1 MELINNT
8 TKTLKDDLSVE
19 IRQGSKLSI
28 AAACFSIYA
37 FQELKEQLSQ
47 IEQLRF
53 IFTSPTFVTEKAKKE
68 RREFYIPRLTRER
81 SLYGTEFEIKLRNEL
96 TQKAIARECAEWIRQ
111 KVTFK
116 SNVSDKSI
124 QGQIVV
130 DSVGYTPINNFTTVE
145 LGCEKGNVISTTI
158 VKDESLARTLLADF
172 NEIWNDSKVLQVVTD
187 EVIDSIT
194 AAYNENS
201 PDFIYFVTL
210 YNIFNEFLED
220 VSEDVLPNEATGF
233 KESKI
238 WGMLYNFQKD
248 AALAII
254 NKLEKYNGCI
264 LADSVGL
271 GKTFTALAVIKYYEN
286 RNKSVLVLCPKK
298 LTNNWN
304 TYKDNYVNNPIA
316 ADRLRYDEVIDPLN
330 DTGYK
335 NEAVELSDEQLLHN
349 IQTLQSQ
356 NNIKLSASLVKD
368 LGRCSLDIEME
379 TGTGKTYVY
388 IKTMFELNK
397 KYGWSKFI
405 VVVPSIAIREGVK
418 KSFEI
423 TADHFMEHYGKKAR
437 FFIYNSS
444 NLNQLDNFSSSSGIN
459 VMIINTQAFARSFSE
474 VQEGKK
480 KNKEQLIIYDT
491 RDEFGSRRPI
501 DVIKANRPIIIL
513 DEPQKMGG
521 DATQK
526 ALKNF
531 NPLFS
536 LNYSATHAKHHN
548 LVYVLDALDAFNK
561 RLVKK
566 IEVKGFEVKN
576 FRGTDSYLYL
586 EQIILSSKKPP
597 MAKIELEIGYN
608 KSINRET
615 RILSVGDDL
624 YFVSQEMEQYKGYT
638 ISEIDPLRGTVAF
651 TNGEVINAGDVVG
664 DVSEKDK
671 RRIQIR
677 ETILSHFEK
686 EEKLFNMGIK
696 CLSLFFIDKVE
707 KYRRYDENGDEVL
720 GEYGVMFEQEY
731 LAILNEYITMFDTP
745 YQKYLKS
752 TCSDVSRVHKG
763 YFSIDKKTGRSVD
776 SQIKRGSE
784 FSDDIS
790 AYDLILKNKERL
802 LSFDEPT
809 RFIFSHSALREGW
822 DNPNVFQICTLKHSD
837 SNTAKRQEVGRGLR
851 LCVNQDGNRM
861 DVQSCGDS
869 VHEINTLTVVASES
883 YKTFV
888 TDLQAD
894 IKTVL
899 YDRPTVATSEYFKG
913 KYVKVDDVPTLIDD
927 EKANAIEFYLIQNG
941 YVDMKRKVTDKYRQD
956 VKNGTVAELPEELKP
971 MTDGIHTLIQAVY
984 DDSVLKDM
992 FSDGHET
999 KVKDN
1004 PLNENFAKKEFQA
1017 LWREINHKYAYT
1029 VDFDSAELIRNA
1041 IAHIDKKLFV
1051 SELQY
1056 TTTIG
1061 RQKAEMNEYE
1071 IERGASFTGEK
1082 TRTQTLKHAETSQIK
1097 YDLIGK
1103 IAEGTVLTR
1112 RTASAILQGIR
1123 MDKLYM
1129 FKNNPE
1135 EFITKVIRLIN
1146 EQKATMIVEHISYDT
1161 IEGEYDSSIFTAEK
1175 ATQSFDK
1182 AFLAKKAIQNYVFT
1196 DGSADKS
1203 IERKFAEDLDAAE
1216 EVCVY
1221 AKLPRTFQIPTP
1233 VGNYSPDWAIAFYEG
1248 TVKHIFFIA
1257 ETKGTMESLELR
1269 PIEQA
1274 KISCAKKLFNE
1285 MSTSNVVYHDVDSY
1299 QSLLSI
1305 MSSI

>member
-1 MELINNT
+1 MKFNFKIQQYQTDAVNAVV
-8 TKTLKDDLSVE
+8 KVFRGQGFYDKVSY
-19 IRQGSKLSI
+19 IRDI
-28 AAACFSIYA
+28 
-37 FQELKEQLSQ
+37 
-47 IEQLRF
+47 
-53 IFTSPTFVTEKAKKE
+53 
-68 RREFYIPRLTRER
+68 
-81 SLYGTEFEIKLRNEL
+81 
-96 TQKAIARECAEWIRQ
+96 
-111 KVTFK
+111 
-116 SNVSDKSI
+116 
-124 QGQIVV
+124 
-130 DSVGYTPINNFTTVE
+130 
-145 LGCEKGNVISTTI
+145 
-158 VKDESLARTLLADF
+158 
-172 NEIWNDSKVLQVVTD
+172 
-187 EVIDSIT
+187 
-194 AAYNENS
+194 
-201 PDFIYFVTL
+201 
-210 YNIFNEFLED
+210 
-220 VSEDVLPNEATGF
+220 
-233 KESKI
+233 
-238 WGMLYNFQKD
+238 
-248 AALAII
+248 
-254 NKLEKYNGCI
+254 
-264 LADSVGL
+264 
-271 GKTFTALAVIKYYEN
+271 GKTKPGNMQMMFEMSDGETEL
-286 RNKSVLVLCPKK
+286 
-298 LTNNWN
+298 
-304 TYKDNYVNNPIA
+304 
-316 ADRLRYDEVIDPLN
+316 YDPMN

-335 NEAVELSDEQLLHN
+335 NEMLDLTDEQILNN
-349 IQTLQSQ
+349 IQKLQSE
-356 NNIKLSASLVKD
+356 NNIKQSTSLIKD

-397 KYGWSKFI
+397 QYGWSKFI

-444 NLNQLDNFSSSSGIN
+444 NLNQLDNFSQSSGIN
-459 VMIINTQAFARSFSE
+459 VMIINTQAFASSLKEDGRS
-474 VQEGKK
+474 
-480 KNKEQLIIYDT
+480 KEARIIYSK

-501 DVIKANRPIIIL
+501 DVIAANRPIIIL

-521 DATQK
+521 NVTQK

-536 LNYSATHAKHHN
+536 LNYSATHAKQHN
-548 LVYVLDALDAFNK
+548 LIYVLDALDAFNK
-561 RLVKK
+561 KLVKK

-586 EQIILSSKKPP
+586 EQIVLSSKKPP

-615 RILSVGDDL
+615 RVLGVGDDL
-624 YFVSQEMEQYKGYT
+624 YYVSQEMEQYKGYT
-638 ISEIDPLRGTVAF
+638 ISEIDPLRGTVTF
-651 TNGEVINAGDVVG
+651 TNGEVITAGDVVG
-664 DVSEKDK
+664 DVSEKDM

-696 CLSLFFIDKVE
+696 CLSLFFIDEVA
-707 KYRRYDENGDEVL
+707 KYRQYDENGDELL
-720 GEYGVMFEQEY
+720 GEYGQMFEQEY
-731 LAILNEYITMFDTP
+731 MTVLNEYLTLFDTP

-752 TCSDVSRVHKG
+752 TCSDVSAVHKG
-763 YFSIDKKTGRSVD
+763 YFSIDKKTGHSID
-776 SQIKRGSE
+776 SQLKRGSE

-802 LSFDEPT
+802 LSFEEPT

-851 LCVNQDGNRM
+851 LCVNQSGNRM
-861 DVQSCGDS
+861 DIETCGET
-869 VHEINTLTVVASES
+869 VHDINTLTVIASES

-888 TDLQAD
+888 TDLQSD
-894 IKTVL
+894 IKSVL

-927 EKANAIEFYLIQNG
+927 NTANAIEFYLIQNG

-956 VKNGTVAELPEELKP
+956 IKSGTVAELPDELKP
-971 MTDGIHTLIQAVY
+971 MADGIHSLIQSVY
-984 DDSVLKDM
+984 DDSILKDM
-992 FSDGHET
+992 FTDGHET

-1029 VDFDSAELIRNA
+1029 VEFDSDELIKNA
-1041 IAHIDKKLFV
+1041 IAHIDNKLFV

-1071 IERGASFTGEK
+1071 VERGASFTGEK

-1103 IAEGTVLTR
+1103 VAEGTVLTR
-1112 RTASAILQGIR
+1112 KTVSAILQGIR
-1123 MDKLYM
+1123 VDKLYM

-1161 IEGEYDSSIFTAEK
+1161 IEGEYDSTIFAAEK
-1175 ATQSFDK
+1175 NTQSFDK
-1182 AFLAKKAIQNYVFT
+1182 AFLAKKAIQDYVFT
-1196 DGSADKS
+1196 DGSAEKS

-1248 TVKHIFFIA
+1248 TVKHIFFVA

-1285 MSTSNVVYHDVDSY
+1285 MSTSKVRYEAVDSY
-1299 QSLLSI
+1299 QSLLNAMKSV
-1305 MSSI
+1305 